1 MAEVDSTLSEAR
13 RIAPDLQQPTWI
25 LAHHQ
30 TAARGRRGRNWGM
43 PNGNFAATLVLRPQ
57 EPVARAALRSFVMA
71 LAVGEVV
78 SDLSGAADIAL
89 KWPNDVLLD
98 GGKLAGILL
107 ESAGDARGLEYLA
120 IGVGVNLCAVPDVS
134 AMEPGAMAPVSL
146 LGQTGLMV
154 SPADFLEALAGRYA
168 ALEAQFTEMG
178 FEPIRRAWLNRAA
191 RRGQVLRA
199 RMMREEVTGV
209 FQDVDPAGNLVLMTD
224 QGRRVIPAADVYF

>member
-1 MAEVDSTLSEAR
+1 
-13 RIAPDLQQPTWI
+13 
-25 LAHHQ
+25 
-30 TAARGRRGRNWGM
+30 M

-57 EPVARAALRSFVMA
+57 EPVARAALRSFVLA

-154 SPADFLEALAGRYA
+154 SPADFLEGLARRYA